1 MTDEPTQGRFDGD
14 DGDTSISDITIEEE
28 VQYSFLEYAMSVIV
42 SRALPDVRDG
52 LKPVHRRILYAAL
65 EAGLRPDRPFRKCAA
80 LVGDVMKKYHPH
92 GDQSIYDALA
102 RLAQDFST
110 RNLLID
116 GQGNFGS
123 IDGDAP
129 AAMRYCTSAE
139 TLVRTVDGTRRIGE
153 LASVEPESEV
163 DIDLKVLDRNG
174 EPVRAVKLFHS
185 GDHETLRLRTV
196 EGFELTGTR
205 NHPVLCLAALGGVP
219 VLLWKLLDEI
229 APGDRV
235 VINRVGAAE
244 EGVLPDRERDLA
256 LLAGAWVAEGWASRA
271 RAGFNN
277 VDSEYFG
284 RVLAA
289 FDSVV
294 GGTRYVYERVIRS
307 GSLIHEIDV
316 QDMRAF
322 AASPMT
328 ELIGDKSAVKRVPSF
343 VWTAPTSFKRVF
355 LQSLFEGDG
364 CSALLGRNTIQVCYS
379 TRSPQLAS
387 DVQKL
392 LLEFGIVSRQSQS
405 QRGEIKVVVTNRRDA
420 RLFASRVGFL
430 GRKQSKLV
438 RALDTIPATSRA
450 LSGDHVPF
458 LAEYVRAECGSPP
471 KDREWL
477 VKHNVDRVERWERD
491 RDLILS
497 KIACDEVRHVVEPL
511 VDGRYY
517 YARVASVEEAGVRP
531 VYSIRVDSDD
541 HSFVTNGFVSHN
553 TECRLSKL
561 SMELVRD
568 IDEETVDFEPNYDG
582 YEIQPKVLPARF
594 PNLLVNGSGGIAVGM
609 ATNIPPHN
617 LGEVI
622 DGVVELL
629 ENPDIGTDK
638 EKMLPALMK
647 HIQGPDFPTGA
658 TVLGRQGI
666 HDAYTTGRGSIKMRA
681 VCEIEEGPRGNP
693 RIVVTEIPYQVNKA
707 RLAQKIAE
715 LVNAKENRLEG
726 IADLRDESSERGGM
740 RLVIELKRNAVPQV
754 VLNTLYKRTQLQD
767 NFGVN
772 MLALV
777 DGVPRTL
784 DLAEVVQEYITH
796 QITVVTRRTRFRLR
810 KAEER
815 SHILEGLIIA
825 LDNIDEIVALIR
837 AAADTEEARGGLIAR
852 FGLSTVQANHI
863 LDMPLRRLTA
873 LEQDKIRD
881 EHAEL
886 QKTIADLKD
895 ILSNPARVREIIAA
909 ELKEIRR
916 RFADPRRTRL
926 VPDEAEFDIED
937 LIADEDLVVS
947 VSRDGYVKSVPLDT
961 YRRQGRG
968 GRGVKGAALKEG
980 DIVEHLLTTTAHA
993 YLLMFSSNG
1002 RVYRLKAHEIPKRDR
1017 TARGTAVVNVVPM
1030 RPEDKVA
1037 AVIDTRDYE
1046 SYRYLLIAT
1055 KGGMVKKT
1063 LFREYDSSRREGII
1077 AINLK
1082 EGDEVVRVRPTS
1094 GNDDVLL
1101 ITKKGKAIRFSESH
1115 VRPMGRTATG
1125 VIGIRLDEDDEVV
1138 SCDVVGGKETS
1149 GELLIVTQFGYGK
1162 RTKISEFPRKG
1173 RGGKGVIAAK
1183 LTKPRGPLVGATV
1196 VSAEDEVF
1204 LISDDGQVIRM
1215 PVKTISRQGRPATG
1229 VRVMNVSGGT
1239 SVSAVAPVVN
1249 EPDENGQPKLVE

>member
-1 MTDEPTQGRFDGD
+1 MADQPTLPAPD
-14 DGDTSISDITIEEE
+14 DPSISDITIEEE

-129 AAMRYCTSAE
+129 AAMRYCVTGD
-139 TLVRTVDGTRRIGE
+139 TLVRTVAGTRPIAE
-153 LASVEPESEV
+153 LAEVRPGSET
-163 DIDLKVLDRNG
+163 DLDLKVLDRNG
-174 EPVRAVKLFHS
+174 DPVRASKLFHS
-185 GDHETLRLRTV
+185 GDHETLRLRTA
-196 EGFELTGTR
+196 EGFELVGTP
-205 NHPVLCLAALGGVP
+205 NHPVLCLASMAGVP
-219 VLLWKLLDEI
+219 TLLWKLLSEVRAD
-229 APGDRV
+229 DRV
-235 VINRVGAAE
+235 VVQRVTAE
-244 EGVLPDRERDLA
+244 EDGALTDDDRALAVLT
-256 LLAGAWVAEGWASRA
+256 GAWIAEGWASEA

-277 VDSEYFG
+277 LDKDYFDA
-284 RVLAA
+284 VLAA
-289 FDSVV
+289 FDSIV
-294 GGTRYVYERVIRS
+294 GGTRYVYDRVIKS
-307 GSLIHEIDV
+307 GNRIFEVDV
-316 QDMRAF
+316 QDMSAF
-322 AASPMT
+322 RESPMG
-328 ELIGDKSAVKRVPSF
+328 ELVGDRSAAKRVPSF
-343 VWTAPTSFKRVF
+343 VWAASPAFKRVF

-379 TRSPQLAS
+379 TRSPQLAA

-392 LLEFGIVSRQSQS
+392 LLEFGIVSRQSLS
-405 QRGEIKVVVTNRRDA
+405 ARGEIKVVVTNRRDA
-420 RLFASRVGFL
+420 RLFATRVGFF
-430 GRKQSKLV
+430 GKKQAKLV
-438 RALDTIPATSRA
+438 RDLETIPLTSRA

-458 LAEYVRAECGSPP
+458 VADYVRSDAGLSW
-471 KDREWL
+471 RERAWL
-477 VKHNVDRVERWERD
+477 VKHNVDRIDRWERD
-491 RDLILS
+491 RDLILGH
-497 KIACDEVRHVVEPL
+497 IASDEVKAVVEPL

-517 YARVASVEEAGVRP
+517 YAKVASVEPAGVQA

-622 DGVVELL
+622 DGVVEVL
-629 ENPDIGTDK
+629 ENPELGMDK
-638 EKMLPALMK
+638 DKMLPALMK
-647 HIQGPDFPTGA
+647 HIKGPDFPTGA
-658 TVLGRQGI
+658 LVLGRQGI
-666 HDAYTTGRGSIKMRA
+666 VDAYTTGRGSIKMRA
-681 VCEIEEGPRGNP
+681 VCEVEDGPRGNP
-693 RIVVTEIPYQVNKA
+693 RIIVTEIPYQVNKA

-740 RLVIELKRNAVPQV
+740 RLVIELKKNAVPQV

-784 DLAEVVQEYITH
+784 NLAEVVEAYITH
-796 QITVVTRRTRFRLR
+796 QIDVVVRRTRYRLR

-837 AAADTEEARGGLIAR
+837 AAADTGEARDGLMVR
-852 FGLSTVQANHI
+852 FGLTEIQANHI

-873 LEQDKIRD
+873 LEQDKIRE

-886 QKTIADLKD
+886 QKTIADLRD
-895 ILSNPARVREIIAA
+895 ILANPVRVREIIAT
-909 ELKEIRR
+909 ELKDIRK
-916 RFADPRRTRL
+916 RFADPRRSKL
-926 VPDEAEFDIED
+926 VPDEGEFDIED

-947 VSRDGYVKSVPLDT
+947 FTRDRYVKSVSLDA

-980 DIVEHLLTTTAHA
+980 DVVEHLVTTTAHA
-993 YLLMFSSNG
+993 YLLMFSNTG
-1002 RVYRLKAHEIPKRDR
+1002 RVYRVKAHEIPKRDR

-1030 RPEDKVA
+1030 RPEDRVS

-1046 SYRYLLIAT
+1046 SFKYLLIAT
-1055 KGGMVKKT
+1055 KRGVVKKSP
-1063 LFREYDSSRREGII
+1063 FMEYNSSRREGII
-1077 AINLK
+1077 AVNLK
-1082 EGDEVVRVRPTS
+1082 EGDEVVRVVPVS
-1094 GNDDVLL
+1094 EGDDVLL
-1101 ITKKGKAIRFSESH
+1101 ITRLGQAVRFPESA
-1115 VRPMGRTATG
+1115 VRSMGRTATG
-1125 VIGIRLDEDDEVV
+1125 VRGIRLAEDDEVV
-1138 SCDVVGGKETS
+1138 SCDVVS
-1149 GELLIVTQFGYGK
+1149 NVQNRELLVVTQFGYGK
-1162 RTKISEFPRKG
+1162 RTKIAEFRRTN

-1183 LTKPRGPLVGATV
+1183 LTKPRGPLVGAV
-1196 VSAEDEVF
+1196 VCGPDDEVI
-1204 LISDDGQVIRM
+1204 LIADDGQAIRTE
-1215 PVKTISRQGRPATG
+1215 VRGISRQGRNATG
-1229 VRVMNVSGGT
+1229 VRLKSLGEGT

-1249 EPDENGQPKLVE
+1249 EPDESGGPDQPKLPT